1 MKFLMVVLTTQ
12 LALTLALLLLVD
24 LDLERLL
31 PLLYLLQG

>member
-1 MKFLMVVLTTQ
+1 MKSLTVVLIIQ

-24 LDLERLL
+24 RDLEQLL

>member
-12 LALTLALLLLVD
+12 LALTLALLLLVE